1 MRIIATAG
9 HVDHG
14 KSSLVQALTGT
25 DPDRWEEE
33 KRRGLTIDLGFAFT
47 QIAEQ
52 QIGFIDV
59 PGHVRFLRNM
69 LAGIGGIDACM
80 FVVAANEG
88 WKPQTE
94 EHLRILDAL
103 GITRGVVVLTKIDLV
118 DADAL
123 AQTLDSVRHHV
134 RSTFLESAPIA
145 QVSVHNSAT
154 LDTLRST
161 LGDLIASL
169 PPVVNTH
176 RPRIWVDRSF
186 AAKGSGTVITG
197 TLTGSSLSVGDELMQ
212 QPSNSAV
219 KVRGIQS
226 NGISLDKLEAGNR
239 CALNITGVD
248 HQSINR
254 GDVLVVDGQWLGTNK
269 FDASLKVLES
279 IEHAVSKRGSYMMY
293 VGSREIKVVLHTIGS
308 TSIQSG
314 ETGFIRVAL
323 GDMIPLAPGDRFILR
338 ESGRDETIGGGEVLD
353 IQPILRSSKAKP
365 NKEILRLVAER
376 GWVQLQQLHLLAGR
390 NVDISE
396 VEQALNGWVT
406 TTTNLTEVSNEVM
419 ALITAAKDLGVDV
432 ATLKT
437 RQRLVLPTLTNV
449 TVRDGRARS
458 ADANDVASHPMV
470 KQFADAGCMPPDV
483 ASLDKSIVRQL
494 VQRGVLVH
502 CDELY
507 FHSSALEKAIASV
520 RELLITNP
528 QGFTVAQFREHL
540 GVSRKYALPLI
551 NHLDT
556 TGFTRRRD
564 DVRIAGAK
572 L

>member
-103 GITRGVVVLTKIDLV
+103 GITRGVIVLTKTDLV
-118 DADAL
+118 DAGAL
-123 AQTLDSVRHHV
+123 ALTLDSVHHHV
-134 RSTFLESAPIA
+134 RSTFLETAPVV
-145 QVSVHNSAT
+145 QVSVHDSAT

-176 RPRIWVDRSF
+176 RPRIWVDRAF

-197 TLTGSSLSVGDELMQ
+197 TLLGSSLSVGDELML
-212 QPSNSAV
+212 QPTNIVV

-226 NGISLDKLEAGNR
+226 NGISLDRLEAGNR

-248 HQSINR
+248 HSAVSR

-269 FDASLKVLES
+269 FDASLKVLDS
-279 IEHAVSKRGSYMMY
+279 IEHAVSKRGSYMLY
-293 VGSREIKVVLHTIGS
+293 VGSREIKVVLHTLGS

-314 ETGFIRVAL
+314 EPGFIRVSL
-323 GDMIPLAPGDRFILR
+323 PDMLPLAPGDRFILR

-365 NKEILRLVAER
+365 DKEILRLIAER
-376 GWVQLQQLHLLAGR
+376 GWVQMEQLYLLAGR

-396 VEQALNGWVT
+396 VEQAIDGWVT
-406 TTTNLTEVSNEVM
+406 TTKNLAEVRKEVV
-419 ALITAAKDLGVDV
+419 ALITASKDLGVDV
-432 ATLKT
+432 ATLSAQ
-437 RQRLVLPTLTNV
+437 QRLVLPTLTNV
-449 TVRDGRARS
+449 TVREGRARS

-470 KQFADAGCMPPDV
+470 KQFADAGCMPPDS
-483 ASLDKSIVRQL
+483 ASVDKAIVRQL

-507 FHSSALEKAIASV
+507 FHSSAIEKAIASV
-520 RELLITNP
+520 RDLLITNP
-528 QGFTVAQFREHL
+528 QGFTIAQFREHL

>member
-47 QIAEQ
+47 QIAVQ

-103 GITRGVVVLTKIDLV
+103 GITRGVIVLTKTDLV

-123 AQTLDSVRHHV
+123 ALTLDSVGHHV
-134 RSTFLESAPIA
+134 RSTFLEAAPVV
-145 QVSVHNSAT
+145 QVSIHDSAT
-154 LDTLRST
+154 LDTLRNTIS
-161 LGDLIASL
+161 DLIASL
-169 PPVVNTH
+169 PPVINTH

-197 TLTGSSLSVGDELMQ
+197 TLTGSSLSVGDELLV
-212 QPSNSAV
+212 QPTNIVV

-226 NGISLDKLEAGNR
+226 NGVSLDKLEAGNR
-239 CALNITGVD
+239 CALNLTGID
-248 HQSINR
+248 HLDINR
-254 GDVLVVDGQWLGTNK
+254 GDVLVVAGQWLGTNK

-308 TSIQSG
+308 TSIQNG
-314 ETGFIRVAL
+314 ETGFIRVVL
-323 GDMIPLAPGDRFILR
+323 PDMIPLVPGDRFILR
-338 ESGRDETIGGGEVLD
+338 ESGRDETIGGGELLD
-353 IQPILRSSKAKP
+353 IQPILRSSKARP
-365 NKEILRLVAER
+365 NKEILRLIAER
-376 GWVQLQQLHLLAGR
+376 GWVQLQQLHLLTGR

-396 VEQALNGWVT
+396 VEQALDGWVT
-406 TTTNLTEVSNEVM
+406 TNNNLAEVSKEVM
-419 ALITAAKDLGVDV
+419 ALIDTSKDLGVDV
-432 ATLKT
+432 ASLSVY
-437 RQRLVLPTLTNV
+437 QRLVLPTLTNV
-449 TVRDGRARS
+449 TVREGRARG

-470 KQFADAGCMPPDV
+470 KQFADAGCTPPDS
-483 ASLDKSIVRQL
+483 ASTDKAIVRQL
-494 VQRGVLVH
+494 VQRGLLVH

-507 FHSSALEKAIASV
+507 FHSSAIDTAITAA
-520 RELLITNP
+520 RQLLVANP

>member
-25 DPDRWEEE
+25 DPDRWAEE

-47 QIAEQ
+47 QIGEQ

-103 GITRGVVVLTKIDLV
+103 GITHGIIALTKTDLV
-118 DADAL
+118 DD
-123 AQTLDSVRHHV
+123 DSQAIASVKQHV
-134 RSTFLESAPIA
+134 RSTFLEHAPIIS
-145 QVSVHNSAT
+145 VSELDANT
-154 LDTLRST
+154 LDVLRSALT
-161 LGDLIASL
+161 SLVASL
-169 PPVVNTH
+169 PPVVNTN

-197 TLTGSSLSVGDELMQ
+197 TLTGSSLSIGDELVV
-212 QPSNSAV
+212 QPSNSPV
-219 KVRGIQS
+219 KIRGIQS
-226 NGISLDKLEAGNR
+226 NGTSVDTLQAGNR
-239 CALNITGVD
+239 CALNISGIDHVD
-248 HQSINR
+248 INR
-254 GDVLVVDGQWLGTNK
+254 GDVLVRDTQWLGTTK
-269 FDASLKVLES
+269 FDAALNVLAS
-279 IEHAVSKRGSYMMY
+279 IEHSVSRRGSYMMY
-293 VGSREIKVVLHTIGS
+293 IGSREVPVVLHTIGQS
-308 TSIQSG
+308 NLGSG
-314 ETGFIRVAL
+314 ETGFIRVTL
-323 GDMIPLAPGDRFILR
+323 PNTLPLAPGDRFILR

-353 IQPILRSSKAKP
+353 IMPILRTSKATP
-365 NKEILRLVAER
+365 NKNIQRVVSER

-396 VEQALNGWVT
+396 VEQVLDGWVT
-406 TTTNLTEVSNEVM
+406 TTDNLGSMQQEVS
-419 ALITAAKDLGVDV
+419 ALVSAANDIGVDV
-432 ATLKT
+432 ATLT
-437 RQRLVLPTLTNV
+437 THQRLVLPTLTDV
-449 TVRDGRARS
+449 TVREGRARS
-458 ADANDVASHPMV
+458 ADANDVASHPLV
-470 KQFADAGCMPPDV
+470 KQFADAGCMPPDSV
-483 ASLDKSIVRQL
+483 SFDKAIIRQL
-494 VQRGVLVH
+494 VQRGVLIH
-502 CDELY
+502 CDDLY
-507 FHSSALEKAIASV
+507 FHSSAINTAVAAA
-520 RELLITNP
+520 RQLLAAHP

-540 GVSRKYALPLI
+540 GVSRKYAIPII
-551 NHLDT
+551 NQLDA
-556 TGFTRRRD
+556 TGFTRRRE

>member
-103 GITRGVVVLTKIDLV
+103 GITRGVIVLTKTDLV
-118 DADAL
+118 DAEAL
-123 AQTLDSVRHHV
+123 ALTLDSVHRHV
-134 RSTFLESAPIA
+134 RSTFLEDAPVV

-154 LDTLRST
+154 LDTLRNT
-161 LGDLIASL
+161 LSDFIASL
-169 PPVVNTH
+169 PPVLNTH

-197 TLTGSSLSVGDELMQ
+197 TLLGSSLSVGDELML
-212 QPSNSAV
+212 QPTNIVV

-248 HQSINR
+248 HSAVSR

-269 FDASLKVLES
+269 FDASLKVLDS
-279 IEHAVSKRGSYMMY
+279 IEHAVSKRGSYMLY
-293 VGSREIKVVLHTIGS
+293 IGSREIKVVLHTLGS

-314 ETGFIRVAL
+314 ETGFIRVSL
-323 GDMIPLAPGDRFILR
+323 PDMLPLAPGDRFILR

-376 GWVQLQQLHLLAGR
+376 GWVQMEQLRLLAGR

-396 VEQALNGWVT
+396 VEQALDGWVT
-406 TTTNLTEVSNEVM
+406 TTSNQTKVSKEVV
-419 ALITAAKDLGVDV
+419 ALITTSKDLGVDV
-432 ATLKT
+432 ATLSAQ
-437 RQRLVLPTLTNV
+437 QRLVLPTLTNI
-449 TVRDGRARS
+449 TVREGRARS
-458 ADANDVASHPMV
+458 ADANDVALHPMV
-470 KQFADAGCMPPDV
+470 QQFADAGCMPSDPEQFEK
-483 ASLDKSIVRQL
+483 AIIRQL
-494 VQRGVLVH
+494 VQRGILVH
-502 CDELY
+502 CEELY
-507 FHSSALEKAIASV
+507 FHSSAIDTAVSAA
-520 RELLITNP
+520 RQLLAANP

-551 NHLDT
+551 NHLDA
-556 TGFTRRRD
+556 TGVTRRRD
-564 DVRIAGAK
+564 DVRIAGVK

>member
-103 GITRGVVVLTKIDLV
+103 GITRGVVVLTKTDLV

-323 GDMIPLAPGDRFILR
+323 PDMIPLAPGDRFILR

-376 GWVQLQQLHLLAGR
+376 GWVHLQQLHLLAGR

-396 VEQALNGWVT
+396 VEQALDGWVT

-437 RQRLVLPTLTNV
+437 HQRLVLPTLPNV
-449 TVRDGRARS
+449 TVRDGRAQS

-507 FHSSALEKAIASV
+507 FHSSALDKAIASV
-520 RELLITNP
+520 RDLLVTNP

-564 DVRIAGAK
+564 DLRIGGAK

>member
-103 GITRGVVVLTKIDLV
+103 GITRGVVVLTKTDLV

-134 RSTFLESAPIA
+134 RSTFLASAPIA

-323 GDMIPLAPGDRFILR
+323 PDMIPLAPGDRFILR

-396 VEQALNGWVT
+396 VEQALDGWVT

-437 RQRLVLPTLTNV
+437 HQRLVLPTLPNV
-449 TVRDGRARS
+449 TVRDGRARG

-507 FHSSALEKAIASV
+507 FHSSALDKAIASV
-520 RELLITNP
+520 RDLLVTNP

-564 DVRIAGAK
+564 DLRIGGAK

>member
-47 QIAEQ
+47 QIVEQ

-59 PGHVRFLRNM
+59 PGHIRFLRNM

-103 GITRGVVVLTKIDLV
+103 GITRGVIVLTKTDLV
-118 DADAL
+118 DQEAL
-123 AQTLDSVRHHV
+123 ALTLESVHHHV
-134 RSTFLESAPIA
+134 RSTFLETAPVV

-154 LDTLRST
+154 LDTLRNT

-169 PPVVNTH
+169 PPVINTL

-197 TLTGSSLSVGDELMQ
+197 TLTGSPLSIGDELMV
-212 QPSNSAV
+212 QPTNIVV

-248 HQSINR
+248 HSNINR

-293 VGSREIKVVLHTIGS
+293 VGSREIKVALHIIGS

-323 GDMIPLAPGDRFILR
+323 PVTLPLVPGDRFILR

-353 IQPILRSSKAKP
+353 IEPIIRSSKAKP
-365 NKEILRLVAER
+365 NTEILRLVAER
-376 GWVQLQQLHLLAGR
+376 GWVQMGQLHLLAGR

-396 VEQALNGWVT
+396 VEQALDGWVT
-406 TTTNLTEVSNEVM
+406 TTNNLAEVSKEVV
-419 ALITAAKDLGVDV
+419 ALIAASKDLGVDV
-432 ATLKT
+432 ATLST
-437 RQRLVLPTLTNV
+437 HQRLVLPTVPNII
-449 TVRDGRARS
+449 VRDGRVRS
-458 ADANDVASHPMV
+458 ADAHDIASHPMV
-470 KQFADAGCMPPDV
+470 KQFVDAGCMPPDA
-483 ASLDKSIVRQL
+483 ASLDKSIIRQL

-502 CDELY
+502 CEELY
-507 FHSSALEKAIASV
+507 FHSSAIDIAVASV
-520 RELLITNP
+520 RVLLITNP

-551 NHLDT
+551 NHLDA

-564 DVRIAGAK
+564 DLRIAGAK

>member
-47 QIAEQ
+47 QIGDQ

-69 LAGIGGIDACM
+69 LAGIGGIEACM
-80 FVVAANEG
+80 FVIAANEG

-94 EHLRILDAL
+94 EHLRILDAI
-103 GITRGVVVLTKIDLV
+103 GITTGLIVLTKTDLV
-118 DADAL
+118 DAEAL
-123 AQTLDSVRHHV
+123 ALTIDSVQRHV
-134 RSTFLESAPIA
+134 RSTFLEDAPVV
-145 QVSVHNSAT
+145 QVSIHDS
-154 LDTLRST
+154 ST
-161 LGDLIASL
+161 LEVLRNTINGVITSL

-176 RPRIWVDRSF
+176 RPRIWVDRAF

-197 TLTGSSLSVGDELMQ
+197 TLTGSPLSLGDELVL
-212 QPSNSAV
+212 QPSNTAV

-226 NGISLDKLEAGNR
+226 NGVSLNTLEAGNR
-239 CALNITGVD
+239 CALNLTGID
-248 HQSINR
+248 HADVTR
-254 GDVLVVDGQWLGTNK
+254 GDVAVVDGQWLGTNK
-269 FDASLKVLES
+269 FDASLQVLAS

-293 VGSREIKVVLHTIGS
+293 VGSREIKVVLHPIGS
-308 TSIQSG
+308 TNIQSG
-314 ETGFIRVAL
+314 EKGFIRVAL
-323 GDMIPLAPGDRFILR
+323 PDTLPLVPGDRFILR

-353 IQPILRSSKAKP
+353 IQPVLRSSKAKP
-365 NKEILRLVAER
+365 NKEISRVVAER
-376 GWVQLQQLHLLAGR
+376 GWVQLPQLQLLAGR

-396 VEQALNGWVT
+396 VEQALDGWVT
-406 TTTNLTEVSNEVM
+406 TNDNLAEVSSEVV
-419 ALITAAKDLGVDV
+419 ALIVASKDLGVDV

-437 RQRLVLPTLTNV
+437 HQRLVLPTLTNV

-458 ADANDVASHPMV
+458 ADANDVASHPLV
-470 KQFADAGCMPPDV
+470 KQFADAGCTPPDS
-483 ASLDKSIVRQL
+483 ASIDKAIVRQL
-494 VQRGVLVH
+494 VQRGIFVH

-507 FHSSALEKAIASV
+507 FHSSAIDYAVAAA
-520 RELLITNP
+520 RQLLVVNP
-528 QGFTVAQFREHL
+528 HGFTVAQFREHL

-551 NHLDT
+551 NHLDI

>member
-94 EHLRILDAL
+94 EHLRILDSL
-103 GITRGVVVLTKIDLV
+103 GITRGVIVLTKTDLV
-118 DADAL
+118 DAEAL
-123 AQTLDSVRHHV
+123 ALTPDIVHRHV
-134 RSTFLESAPIA
+134 RSTFLEAAPVV
-145 QVSVHNSAT
+145 QVSVHNPAT

-197 TLTGSSLSVGDELMQ
+197 TLLGSSLSVGDELVL
-212 QPSNSAV
+212 QPTNIVV

-226 NGISLDKLEAGNR
+226 NGISLDRLEAGNR

-248 HQSINR
+248 HSAVSR

-269 FDASLKVLES
+269 FDASLKVLDS
-279 IEHAVSKRGSYMMY
+279 IEHAVSKRGSYMLY
-293 VGSREIKVVLHTIGS
+293 IGSREIKVVLHTIGS
-308 TSIQSG
+308 TGIQSG
-314 ETGFIRVAL
+314 ETGFIRVSL
-323 GDMIPLAPGDRFILR
+323 PDMLPLTPGDRFILR

-365 NKEILRLVAER
+365 NKEILRLVVER
-376 GWVQLQQLHLLAGR
+376 GWVQMERLRLLAGR

-396 VEQALNGWVT
+396 VEQAIDGWVT
-406 TTTNLTEVSNEVM
+406 TTNNLAEVRKEVV
-419 ALITAAKDLGVDV
+419 ALITASKDLGVDV
-432 ATLKT
+432 ATLSAQ
-437 RQRLVLPTLTNV
+437 QRLVLPTLTNV
-449 TVRDGRARS
+449 TVREGRARS
-458 ADANDVASHPMV
+458 ADANDVALHPMV
-470 KQFADAGCMPPDV
+470 KQFADAGCMPSDPEQF
-483 ASLDKSIVRQL
+483 DKAIIRQL
-494 VQRGVLVH
+494 VQRGILVH
-502 CDELY
+502 CQELY
-507 FHSSALEKAIASV
+507 FHSSAIDTAVSAA
-520 RELLITNP
+520 RQLLAANP

>member
-47 QIAEQ
+47 QLSDNE
-52 QIGFIDV
+52 IGFIDV

-69 LAGIGGIDACM
+69 LAGVGGIDACM
-80 FVVAANEG
+80 FVVSANEG

-103 GITRGVVVLTKIDLV
+103 GITRGIIVLTKTDLV

-123 AQTLDSVRHHV
+123 ALTLDSVHQRV
-134 RSTFLESAPIA
+134 RSTFLEHAPVVG
-145 QVSVHNSAT
+145 VSIHDPST
-154 LDTLRST
+154 LDVLRGAIT
-161 LGDLIASL
+161 DLVVSI
-169 PPVVNTH
+169 PPLADTH
-176 RPRIWVDRSF
+176 RPRIWVDRAF

-197 TLTGSSLSVGDELMQ
+197 TLTGSSLRVGNELVSW
-212 QPSNSAV
+212 PNGRAV
-219 KVRGIQS
+219 KIRGIQS
-226 NGISLDKLEAGNR
+226 NGISLDKLDAGNR
-239 CALNITGVD
+239 CALNLTGID
-248 HQSINR
+248 HLDINR
-254 GDVLVVDGQWLGTNK
+254 GDVLVVEGQWLGTNK
-269 FDASLKVLES
+269 FDASLNVLAA
-279 IEHAVSKRGSYMMY
+279 IDHTVSKRGSYMMY
-293 VGSREIKVVLHTIGS
+293 IGSREIPVALHTIGS
-308 TSIQSG
+308 TSIHSG
-314 ETGFIRVAL
+314 ESGCIRVT
-323 GDMIPLAPGDRFILR
+323 IPVSLPIAPGDRYILR

-353 IQPILRSSKAKP
+353 IEPIVRSSKAKP
-365 NKEILRLVAER
+365 NRKILRLVAER
-376 GWVQLQQLHLLAGR
+376 GWVQLHQLHLLAGR

-396 VEQALNGWVT
+396 VEQVLDGWVT
-406 TTTNLTEVSNEVM
+406 TNENLNTTREEVL
-419 ALITAAKDLGVDV
+419 AHITASKDLGVDV

-437 RQRLVLPTLTNV
+437 HQRLVLPTLTNV
-449 TVRDGRARS
+449 IVRVGRARS
-458 ADANDVASHPMV
+458 VDANDIASHPMV
-470 KQFADAGCMPPDV
+470 QQFVDAGCMPPD
-483 ASLDKSIVRQL
+483 AALLDKSIVRQL

-520 RELLITNP
+520 RDLLITNP

-551 NHLDT
+551 NQLDT
-556 TGFTRRRD
+556 TGFTRRRED
-564 DVRIAGAK
+564 LRIAGPK

>member
-47 QIAEQ
+47 QIGDQ

-69 LAGIGGIDACM
+69 LAGIGGIEACM
-80 FVVAANEG
+80 FVIAANEG

-94 EHLRILDAL
+94 EHLRILDAI
-103 GITRGVVVLTKIDLV
+103 GITTGLIVLTKTDLV
-118 DADAL
+118 DAEAL
-123 AQTLDSVRHHV
+123 ALTIDSVQRHV
-134 RSTFLESAPIA
+134 RSTFLEDAPVV
-145 QVSVHNSAT
+145 QVSIHDS
-154 LDTLRST
+154 ST
-161 LGDLIASL
+161 LEVLRNTINGVITSL

-176 RPRIWVDRSF
+176 RPRIWVDRAF

-197 TLTGSSLSVGDELMQ
+197 TLTGSPLSLGDELVL
-212 QPSNSAV
+212 QPSNTAV

-226 NGISLDKLEAGNR
+226 NGVSLNTLEAGNR
-239 CALNITGVD
+239 CALNLTGID
-248 HQSINR
+248 HADVTR
-254 GDVLVVDGQWLGTNK
+254 GDVAVVDGQWLGTNK
-269 FDASLKVLES
+269 FDASLQVLAS

-293 VGSREIKVVLHTIGS
+293 VGSREIKVVLHPIGS
-308 TSIQSG
+308 TNIQSG
-314 ETGFIRVAL
+314 EKGFIRVAL
-323 GDMIPLAPGDRFILR
+323 PDTLPLVPGDRFILR

-353 IQPILRSSKAKP
+353 IQPVLRSSKAKP
-365 NKEILRLVAER
+365 NKEISRVVAER
-376 GWVQLQQLHLLAGR
+376 GWVQLPQLQLLAGR

-396 VEQALNGWVT
+396 VEQALDGWVT
-406 TTTNLTEVSNEVM
+406 TNDNLAEVSSEVV
-419 ALITAAKDLGVDV
+419 ALIVASNDLGVDV

-437 RQRLVLPTLTNV
+437 HQRLVLPTLTNV

-458 ADANDVASHPMV
+458 ADANDVASHPLV
-470 KQFADAGCMPPDV
+470 KQFADAGCTPPDS
-483 ASLDKSIVRQL
+483 ASIDKAIVRQL
-494 VQRGVLVH
+494 VQRGIFVH

-507 FHSSALEKAIASV
+507 FHSSAIDYAVAAA
-520 RELLITNP
+520 RQLLVVNP
-528 QGFTVAQFREHL
+528 HGFTVAQFREHL

-551 NHLDT
+551 NHLDI

>member
-103 GITRGVVVLTKIDLV
+103 GITRGVIVLTKTDLV
-118 DADAL
+118 DAEAL
-123 AQTLDSVRHHV
+123 ALTLDSVHRHV
-134 RSTFLESAPIA
+134 RSTFLEDAPVV

-154 LDTLRST
+154 LDTLRNT
-161 LGDLIASL
+161 LSDLIASL
-169 PPVVNTH
+169 PPVINTH
-176 RPRIWVDRSF
+176 RPRIWIDRSF

-197 TLTGSSLSVGDELMQ
+197 TLTGSSLSIGDELLL
-212 QPSNSAV
+212 QPANIVV

-248 HQSINR
+248 HSDINR

-308 TSIQSG
+308 TSVQSG
-314 ETGFIRVAL
+314 ETGFIRVL
-323 GDMIPLAPGDRFILR
+323 LPDILPLAPGDRFILR

-365 NKEILRLVAER
+365 NREIQRLVAER

-390 NVDISE
+390 HVDISE
-396 VEQALNGWVT
+396 VEQALDGWA
-406 TTTNLTEVSNEVM
+406 TTNDNLAEVCKEVV
-419 ALITAAKDLGVDV
+419 ALITASKDLGVDV
-432 ATLKT
+432 ATLSAQ
-437 RQRLVLPTLTNV
+437 QRLVLPTLTNI
-449 TVRDGRARS
+449 TVREGRARS
-458 ADANDVASHPMV
+458 ADANDVALHPMV
-470 KQFADAGCMPPDV
+470 QQFADAGCMPSDPEQFEK
-483 ASLDKSIVRQL
+483 AIIRQL
-494 VQRGVLVH
+494 VQRGILVH
-502 CDELY
+502 CEELY
-507 FHSSALEKAIASV
+507 FHSSAIDTAVSAA
-520 RELLITNP
+520 RQLLAANP

-551 NHLDT
+551 NHLDA
-556 TGFTRRRD
+556 TGVTRRRD

>member
-59 PGHVRFLRNM
+59 PGHIRFLRNM

-103 GITRGVVVLTKIDLV
+103 GITRGVIVLTKTDLV

-123 AQTLDSVRHHV
+123 TLTLDSVQQQV
-134 RSTFLESAPIA
+134 RSTFLERAPVA
-145 QVSVHNSAT
+145 QVSIHDSMT
-154 LDTLRST
+154 LDVLRNT
-161 LGDLIASL
+161 LGNLIASL
-169 PPVVNTH
+169 PSVVNTH
-176 RPRIWVDRSF
+176 RPRIWVDRAF
-186 AAKGSGTVITG
+186 AAKGSGTIITG
-197 TLTGSSLSVGDELMQ
+197 TLTGSSLSVGDELVV
-212 QPSNSAV
+212 QPTNIVV

-248 HQSINR
+248 HSDINR

-269 FDASLKVLES
+269 FDASLKVLGS
-279 IEHAVSKRGSYMMY
+279 IEHAVSKRGSYMLY

-323 GDMIPLAPGDRFILR
+323 PNMIPLVPGDRFILR

-365 NKEILRLVAER
+365 NTEILRLVAER
-376 GWVQLQQLHLLAGR
+376 SWVQLQQLHLLAGR

-396 VEQALNGWVT
+396 VEQALDGWA
-406 TTTNLTEVSNEVM
+406 TTNDNLNEVSREVVS
-419 ALITAAKDLGVDV
+419 LIAASKDLGVDV
-432 ATLKT
+432 ATLSPH
-437 RQRLVLPTLTNV
+437 QRLVLPTLPNII
-449 TVRDGRARS
+449 VRDGRAQS
-458 ADANDVASHPMV
+458 ADANDIALHPMV
-470 KQFADAGCMPPDV
+470 QQFVDAGCMPPDV
-483 ASLDKSIVRQL
+483 ALLDKSIVRQL

-507 FHSSALEKAIASV
+507 FHCSALEKAIASV
-520 RELLITNP
+520 RDLLTTNP
-528 QGFTVAQFREHL
+528 QGFTVAQFRENL

-564 DVRIAGAK
+564 DLRIAGAK

>member
-33 KRRGLTIDLGFAFT
+33 KRRGLTIDLGFAFK
-47 QIAEQ
+47 QIGEQ

-103 GITRGVVVLTKIDLV
+103 GITKGLIVLTKTDLV
-118 DADAL
+118 DADAMS
-123 AQTLDSVRHHV
+123 QTLESVRQHV
-134 RSTFLESAPIA
+134 RSTFLETAPVV
-145 QVSVHNSAT
+145 QVSIHDSPT
-154 LDTLRST
+154 LDVLRST
-161 LGDLIASL
+161 INNIIGSL
-169 PPVVNTH
+169 PPVTNTE

-197 TLTGSSLSVGDELMQ
+197 TLTGSSLSIGDELVL
-212 QPSNSAV
+212 QPSNNAV

-226 NGISLDKLEAGNR
+226 NGTSVDTLEAGNR
-239 CALNITGVD
+239 CALNLTGIEHSNV
-248 HQSINR
+248 NR

-269 FDASLKVLES
+269 FDASLQVLDS
-279 IEHAVSKRGSYMMY
+279 IKHAVSKRGSYMMY
-293 VGSREIKVVLHTIGS
+293 IGSREIKVVLHTIGA
-308 TSIQSG
+308 TSIQNGTS
-314 ETGFIRVAL
+314 GFIRVSL
-323 GDMIPLAPGDRFILR
+323 PDILPLVPGDRFILR

-365 NKEILRLVAER
+365 NKDISRLVTER

-390 NVDISE
+390 NVDITE
-396 VEQALNGWVT
+396 VEQALDGWVT
-406 TTTNLTEVSNEVM
+406 TTDNLAAVSKEVL
-419 ALITAAKDLGVDV
+419 ALITASKDLGVDV
-432 ATLKT
+432 ATLNT
-437 RQRLVLPTLTNV
+437 HQRLILSTLAIV
-449 TVRDGRARS
+449 TVREGRARS
-458 ADANDVASHPMV
+458 ADANDVSSHPLV
-470 KQFADAGCMPPDV
+470 KLFTDAGCTPPDS
-483 ASLDKSIVRQL
+483 ASVDKAVVRQL
-494 VQRGVLVH
+494 VQRGILVH
-502 CDELY
+502 CEELY
-507 FHSSALEKAIASV
+507 FHSSAIDTAVAAA
-520 RELLITNP
+520 RQLLTAHP

-556 TGFTRRRD
+556 SGFTRRRE

>member
-94 EHLRILDAL
+94 EHLRILDSL
-103 GITRGVVVLTKIDLV
+103 GITRGVIVLTKTDLV
-118 DADAL
+118 DAEAL
-123 AQTLDSVRHHV
+123 ALTLDSVHRHV
-134 RSTFLESAPIA
+134 RSTFLEAAPVV

-176 RPRIWVDRSF
+176 RPRIWVDRAF

-197 TLTGSSLSVGDELMQ
+197 TLLGSSLSVGDELVL
-212 QPSNSAV
+212 QPTNIVV

-226 NGISLDKLEAGNR
+226 NGVSLDKLEAGNR

-248 HQSINR
+248 HSAVSR

-269 FDASLKVLES
+269 FDASLKVLEL
-279 IEHAVSKRGSYMMY
+279 IEHAVSKRGSYMLY
-293 VGSREIKVVLHTIGS
+293 IGSREIKVVLHTLGS

-314 ETGFIRVAL
+314 ETGFIRVSL
-323 GDMIPLAPGDRFILR
+323 PDMLPLAPGDRFILR

-365 NKEILRLVAER
+365 DKEILRLIAER
-376 GWVQLQQLHLLAGR
+376 GWVQMEQLRLLAGR

-396 VEQALNGWVT
+396 VEQAIDGWVT
-406 TTTNLTEVSNEVM
+406 TTNNLAEVSNEVV
-419 ALITAAKDLGVDV
+419 ALITASKDLGVDV
-432 ATLKT
+432 ATLSAQ
-437 RQRLVLPTLTNV
+437 QRLVLPTLTNV
-449 TVRDGRARS
+449 TVREGRARS
-458 ADANDVASHPMV
+458 TDANDVALHPMV
-470 KQFADAGCMPPDV
+470 NQFADTGCMPSDPEQF
-483 ASLDKSIVRQL
+483 DKAIIRQL
-494 VQRGVLVH
+494 VQRGILVH
-502 CDELY
+502 CEELY
-507 FHSSALEKAIASV
+507 FHSSAIDTAVSAA
-520 RELLITNP
+520 RQLLAVNP

>member
-1 MRIIATAG
+1 
-9 HVDHG
+9 
-14 KSSLVQALTGT
+14 
-25 DPDRWEEE
+25 
-33 KRRGLTIDLGFAFT
+33 
-47 QIAEQ
+47 
-52 QIGFIDV
+52 
-59 PGHVRFLRNM
+59 M

-103 GITRGVVVLTKIDLV
+103 GITRGVIVLTKTDLV
-118 DADAL
+118 DQEAL
-123 AQTLDSVRHHV
+123 ALTLESVHHHV
-134 RSTFLESAPIA
+134 RSTFLETAPVV

-154 LDTLRST
+154 LDTLRNT

-169 PPVVNTH
+169 PPVINTL

-197 TLTGSSLSVGDELMQ
+197 TLTGSPLSIGDELMV
-212 QPSNSAV
+212 QPTNIVV

-226 NGISLDKLEAGNR
+226 NGISLDKLDAGNR
-239 CALNITGVD
+239 CALNISGVD
-248 HQSINR
+248 HPNINR
-254 GDVLVVDGQWLGTNK
+254 GDVLVVDGHWLGTNK

-279 IEHAVSKRGSYMMY
+279 IEHAVSKRGSYMLY
-293 VGSREIKVVLHTIGS
+293 IGSREIKVVLHTLGS

-314 ETGFIRVAL
+314 ETGFIRVSL
-323 GDMIPLAPGDRFILR
+323 PDMLPLAPGDRFILR

-353 IQPILRSSKAKP
+353 IQPILRSSKARP
-365 NKEILRLVAER
+365 NKEILRLIAER
-376 GWVQLQQLHLLAGR
+376 GWVQMEQLHLLAGR

-396 VEQALNGWVT
+396 VEQTLDGWVT
-406 TTTNLTEVSNEVM
+406 TTSNLAEVSKEVV
-419 ALITAAKDLGVDV
+419 ALITTSKDLGVDV
-432 ATLKT
+432 ATLT
-437 RQRLVLPTLTNV
+437 THQRLVLPTLPNV

-458 ADANDVASHPMV
+458 ADANDVALHPMV
-470 KQFADAGCMPPDV
+470 KQFADAGCTPPDS
-483 ASLDKSIVRQL
+483 ASVDKAISRQL
-494 VQRGVLVH
+494 VQRGILVH

-507 FHSSALEKAIASV
+507 FHSSAIDTAVSAA
-520 RELLITNP
+520 RQLLAANP

>member
-103 GITRGVVVLTKIDLV
+103 GITRGVIVLTKTDLV
-118 DADAL
+118 DAGAL
-123 AQTLDSVRHHV
+123 ALTLDSVHHHV
-134 RSTFLESAPIA
+134 RSTFLETAPVV
-145 QVSVHNSAT
+145 QVSVHDSAT

-176 RPRIWVDRSF
+176 RPRIWVDRAF

-197 TLTGSSLSVGDELMQ
+197 TLLGSSLSVGDELVL
-212 QPSNSAV
+212 QPTNIEV

-248 HQSINR
+248 HSAVSR

-269 FDASLKVLES
+269 FDASLKVLDS
-279 IEHAVSKRGSYMMY
+279 IEHAVSKRGSYMLY
-293 VGSREIKVVLHTIGS
+293 VGSREIKVVLHTLGS

-314 ETGFIRVAL
+314 EPGFIRVSL
-323 GDMIPLAPGDRFILR
+323 PDMLPLAPGDRFILR

-365 NKEILRLVAER
+365 DKEILRLIAER
-376 GWVQLQQLHLLAGR
+376 GWVQMEQLYLLAGR

-396 VEQALNGWVT
+396 VEQAIDGWVT
-406 TTTNLTEVSNEVM
+406 TTKNLAEVRKEVV
-419 ALITAAKDLGVDV
+419 ALITASKDLGVDV
-432 ATLKT
+432 ATLSAQ
-437 RQRLVLPTLTNV
+437 QRLVLSTLTNI
-449 TVRDGRARS
+449 TVSEGRARS
-458 ADANDVASHPMV
+458 TDANDVALHPMV
-470 KQFADAGCMPPDV
+470 KQFADAGCMPSDPEQF
-483 ASLDKSIVRQL
+483 DKAIIRQL
-494 VQRGVLVH
+494 VQRGILVH
-502 CDELY
+502 CEELY
-507 FHSSALEKAIASV
+507 FHSSAIDTAVTAARQLLAS
-520 RELLITNP
+520 NP

>member
-197 TLTGSSLSVGDELMQ
+197 TLTGSPLSVGDELMQ
-212 QPSNSAV
+212 HPSNNAV

-323 GDMIPLAPGDRFILR
+323 PDMIPLAPSDRFILR

-353 IQPILRSSKAKP
+353 IQPILRSSKAMP

-396 VEQALNGWVT
+396 VEQALDEWVT
-406 TTTNLTEVSNEVM
+406 TTTNLTKVSNEVM

-432 ATLKT
+432 ATLT
-437 RQRLVLPTLTNV
+437 THQRLVLPTLTNV

-520 RELLITNP
+520 RDLLVTNP

-564 DVRIAGAK
+564 DLRIGGAK

>member
-134 RSTFLESAPIA
+134 RSTFLASAPIA

-323 GDMIPLAPGDRFILR
+323 PDMIPLAPGDRFILR

-396 VEQALNGWVT
+396 VEQALDGWVT
-406 TTTNLTEVSNEVM
+406 TTTSLTEVSNEVM

-432 ATLKT
+432 ATLT
-437 RQRLVLPTLTNV
+437 THQRLVLPTLTNV

-564 DVRIAGAK
+564 DLRIGGAK

>member
-14 KSSLVQALTGT
+14 KSSLVQTLTGT

-47 QIAEQ
+47 QVAEQ

-103 GITRGVVVLTKIDLV
+103 GITRGVIVLTKADLV

-123 AQTLDSVRHHV
+123 ALTLDSVRHHV
-134 RSTFLESAPIA
+134 RSTFLETAPVV
-145 QVSVHNSAT
+145 QVSIHNAAT
-154 LDTLRST
+154 LDTLRNI

-169 PPVVNTH
+169 PPVINTH

-197 TLTGSSLSVGDELMQ
+197 TLTGSPLSIGDELMV
-212 QPSNSAV
+212 QPTNVVV
-219 KVRGIQS
+219 KIRGIQS
-226 NGISLDKLEAGNR
+226 NGISHDRLEAGNR
-239 CALNITGVD
+239 CALNITGID
-248 HQSINR
+248 HLNINR
-254 GDVLVVDGQWLGTNK
+254 GDVLVVDSQWLGTNK

-308 TSIQSG
+308 ASIQNG

-323 GDMIPLAPGDRFILR
+323 PDLLPLVPGDRFILR
-338 ESGRDETIGGGEVLD
+338 ESGRDETIGGGEVFD
-353 IQPILRSSKAKP
+353 IQPTLRSSKAKP
-365 NKEILRLVAER
+365 NKDVLRLVAER
-376 GWVQLQQLHLLAGR
+376 GWVQLEQLRLLAGR

-396 VEQALNGWVT
+396 VEQAIDGWVT
-406 TTTNLTEVSNEVM
+406 TNNNLAEVSKEVV
-419 ALITAAKDLGVDV
+419 ALITASTDRGVDV

-437 RQRLVLPTLTNV
+437 HQRLVLPTLTNI
-449 TVRDGRARS
+449 TVREGRARS
-458 ADANDVASHPMV
+458 ADANDVALHPMV
-470 KQFADAGCMPPDV
+470 KQFADAGCMPSD
-483 ASLDKSIVRQL
+483 AEQFDRAIIRQL
-494 VQRGVLVH
+494 AQRGVLVH

-507 FHSSALEKAIASV
+507 FHSSAIDTAVTAA
-520 RELLITNP
+520 RQLLAANP

-551 NHLDT
+551 NHLDA
-556 TGFTRRRD
+556 TGFTRRRED
-564 DVRIAGAK
+564 LRIAGAK

>member
-103 GITRGVVVLTKIDLV
+103 GITRGVVVLTKTDLV

-134 RSTFLESAPIA
+134 RSTFLASAPIA

-323 GDMIPLAPGDRFILR
+323 PDMIPLAPGDRFILR

-396 VEQALNGWVT
+396 VEQALDGWVT
-406 TTTNLTEVSNEVM
+406 TTTSLTEVSNEVM

-432 ATLKT
+432 ATLT
-437 RQRLVLPTLTNV
+437 THQRLVLPTLTNV

-520 RELLITNP
+520 RDLLTTNP

-564 DVRIAGAK
+564 DLRIGGAK

>member
-323 GDMIPLAPGDRFILR
+323 PDMIPLAPGDRFILR

-396 VEQALNGWVT
+396 VEQALDGWVT

-437 RQRLVLPTLTNV
+437 RQQLVLPTLTNV

-564 DVRIAGAK
+564 DLRIGGAK

>member
-103 GITRGVVVLTKIDLV
+103 GITRGVVVLTKTDLV

-134 RSTFLESAPIA
+134 RSTFLASAPIA

-169 PPVVNTH
+169 PPVVDTH

-197 TLTGSSLSVGDELMQ
+197 TLTGSPLSIGDELMQ

-239 CALNITGVD
+239 CALNITGID

-323 GDMIPLAPGDRFILR
+323 PDMIPLAPGDRFILR

-376 GWVQLQQLHLLAGR
+376 GWLQLQQLHLLAGR

-396 VEQALNGWVT
+396 VEQALDGWVT

-437 RQRLVLPTLTNV
+437 HQRLVLPTLPNV
-449 TVRDGRARS
+449 TVRDGRARG

-507 FHSSALEKAIASV
+507 FHSSALDKAIASV
-520 RELLITNP
+520 RDLLVTNP

-564 DVRIAGAK
+564 DLRIGGAK

>member
-47 QIAEQ
+47 QIAVQ

-103 GITRGVVVLTKIDLV
+103 GITRGVIVLTKTDLV

-123 AQTLDSVRHHV
+123 ALTLDSVGHHV
-134 RSTFLESAPIA
+134 RSTFLEAAPVV
-145 QVSVHNSAT
+145 QVSIHDSAT
-154 LDTLRST
+154 LDTLRNTIS
-161 LGDLIASL
+161 DLIASL
-169 PPVVNTH
+169 PPVINTH

-197 TLTGSSLSVGDELMQ
+197 TLTGSSLSVGDELLV
-212 QPSNSAV
+212 QPTNIVV

-226 NGISLDKLEAGNR
+226 NGVSLDKLEAGNR
-239 CALNITGVD
+239 CALNLTGID
-248 HQSINR
+248 HLDINR
-254 GDVLVVDGQWLGTNK
+254 GDVLVVAGQWLGTNK

-308 TSIQSG
+308 TSIQNG
-314 ETGFIRVAL
+314 ETGFIRVVL
-323 GDMIPLAPGDRFILR
+323 PDMIPLVPGDRFILR
-338 ESGRDETIGGGEVLD
+338 ESGRDETIGGGELLD
-353 IQPILRSSKAKP
+353 IQPTLRSSKARP
-365 NKEILRLVAER
+365 NKEILRLIAER

-396 VEQALNGWVT
+396 VEQALDGWVT
-406 TTTNLTEVSNEVM
+406 TNNNLAEVSKEVM
-419 ALITAAKDLGVDV
+419 ALIDTSKDLGVDV
-432 ATLKT
+432 ASLSVY
-437 RQRLVLPTLTNV
+437 QRLVLPTLTNV
-449 TVRDGRARS
+449 TVREGRARG

-470 KQFADAGCMPPDV
+470 KQFADAGCTPPDS
-483 ASLDKSIVRQL
+483 ASTDKAIVRQL
-494 VQRGVLVH
+494 VQRGLLVH

-507 FHSSALEKAIASV
+507 FHSSAIDTAITAA
-520 RELLITNP
+520 RQLLVANP

>member
-169 PPVVNTH
+169 PPVVDTH

-323 GDMIPLAPGDRFILR
+323 PDMIPLAPGDRFILR

-396 VEQALNGWVT
+396 VEQALDGWVT

-564 DVRIAGAK
+564 DLRIGGAK

>member
-103 GITRGVVVLTKIDLV
+103 GITRGVVVLTKTDLV

-134 RSTFLESAPIA
+134 RSTFLASAPIA

-169 PPVVNTH
+169 PPVVDTH

-239 CALNITGVD
+239 CALNITGID

-323 GDMIPLAPGDRFILR
+323 PDMIPLAPGDRFILR

-396 VEQALNGWVT
+396 VEQALDGWVT

-437 RQRLVLPTLTNV
+437 HQRLVLPTLPNV
-449 TVRDGRARS
+449 TVRDGRARG

-520 RELLITNP
+520 RDLLVTNP

-564 DVRIAGAK
+564 DLRIGGAK

>member
-47 QIAEQ
+47 QIGDQ

-80 FVVAANEG
+80 FVIAANEG

-94 EHLRILDAL
+94 EHLRILDAI
-103 GITRGVVVLTKIDLV
+103 GITTGLIVLTKTDLV
-118 DADAL
+118 DAEAL
-123 AQTLDSVRHHV
+123 ALTIDSVQRHV
-134 RSTFLESAPIA
+134 RSTFLEDAPVV
-145 QVSVHNSAT
+145 QVSIHDS
-154 LDTLRST
+154 ST
-161 LGDLIASL
+161 LEVLRNTINGVITSL

-176 RPRIWVDRSF
+176 RPRIWVDRAF

-197 TLTGSSLSVGDELMQ
+197 TLTGSPLSLGDELVL
-212 QPSNSAV
+212 QPSNTAV

-226 NGISLDKLEAGNR
+226 NGVLLNTLEAGNR
-239 CALNITGVD
+239 CALNLTGID
-248 HQSINR
+248 HADVTR
-254 GDVLVVDGQWLGTNK
+254 GDVAVVDGQWLGTNK
-269 FDASLKVLES
+269 FDASLQVLAS

-293 VGSREIKVVLHTIGS
+293 VGSREIKVVLHPIGS
-308 TSIQSG
+308 TNIQSG
-314 ETGFIRVAL
+314 EKGFIRVAL
-323 GDMIPLAPGDRFILR
+323 PDTLPLVPGDRFILR

-353 IQPILRSSKAKP
+353 IQPVLRSSKAKP
-365 NKEILRLVAER
+365 NKEISRVVAER
-376 GWVQLQQLHLLAGR
+376 GWVQLPQLQLLAGR

-396 VEQALNGWVT
+396 VEQALDGWVT
-406 TTTNLTEVSNEVM
+406 TNDNLAEVSSEVV
-419 ALITAAKDLGVDV
+419 ALIVASKDLGVDV

-437 RQRLVLPTLTNV
+437 HQRLVLPTLTNV

-458 ADANDVASHPMV
+458 ADANDVASHPLV
-470 KQFADAGCMPPDV
+470 KQFADAGCTPPDS
-483 ASLDKSIVRQL
+483 ASIDKAIVRQL
-494 VQRGVLVH
+494 VQRGIFVH

-507 FHSSALEKAIASV
+507 FHSSAIDYAVAAA
-520 RELLITNP
+520 RQLLVVNP
-528 QGFTVAQFREHL
+528 HGFTVAQFREHL

-551 NHLDT
+551 NHLDI

>member
-103 GITRGVVVLTKIDLV
+103 GITRGVVVLTKTDLV

-134 RSTFLESAPIA
+134 RSTFLASAPIA

-169 PPVVNTH
+169 PPVVDTH

-314 ETGFIRVAL
+314 ETGFIRVVL
-323 GDMIPLAPGDRFILR
+323 PDMIPLAPGDRFILR

-396 VEQALNGWVT
+396 VEQALDGWVT

-419 ALITAAKDLGVDV
+419 ELITAAKDLGVDV

-437 RQRLVLPTLTNV
+437 HQRLVLSTLPNV
-449 TVRDGRARS
+449 TVRDGRARG

-507 FHSSALEKAIASV
+507 FHSSALDKAIASV
-520 RELLITNP
+520 RDLLVTNP

-564 DVRIAGAK
+564 DLRIGGAK

>member
-47 QIAEQ
+47 QIGDQ

-80 FVVAANEG
+80 FVIAANEG

-94 EHLRILDAL
+94 EHLRILDAI
-103 GITRGVVVLTKIDLV
+103 GITTGLIVLTKTDLV
-118 DADAL
+118 DAEAL
-123 AQTLDSVRHHV
+123 ALTIDSVQRHV
-134 RSTFLESAPIA
+134 RSTFLEDAPVV
-145 QVSVHNSAT
+145 QVSIHDS
-154 LDTLRST
+154 ST
-161 LGDLIASL
+161 LEVLRNTINGVITSL

-176 RPRIWVDRSF
+176 RPRIWVDRAF

-197 TLTGSSLSVGDELMQ
+197 TLTGSPLSLGDELVL
-212 QPSNSAV
+212 QPSNTAV

-226 NGISLDKLEAGNR
+226 NGVSLNTLEAGNR
-239 CALNITGVD
+239 CALNLTGID
-248 HQSINR
+248 HADVTR
-254 GDVLVVDGQWLGTNK
+254 GDVAVVDGQWLGTNK
-269 FDASLKVLES
+269 FDASLQVLAS

-293 VGSREIKVVLHTIGS
+293 VGSREIKVVLHPIGS
-308 TSIQSG
+308 TNIQSG
-314 ETGFIRVAL
+314 EKGFIRVAL
-323 GDMIPLAPGDRFILR
+323 PDTLPLVPGDRFILR

-353 IQPILRSSKAKP
+353 IQPVLRSSKAKP
-365 NKEILRLVAER
+365 NKEISRVVAER
-376 GWVQLQQLHLLAGR
+376 GWVQLPQLQLLAGR

-396 VEQALNGWVT
+396 VEQALDGWVT
-406 TTTNLTEVSNEVM
+406 TNDNLAEVSSEVV
-419 ALITAAKDLGVDV
+419 ALIVASKDLGVDV

-437 RQRLVLPTLTNV
+437 HQRLVLPTLTNV

-458 ADANDVASHPMV
+458 ADANDVASHPLV
-470 KQFADAGCMPPDV
+470 KQFADAGCTPPDS
-483 ASLDKSIVRQL
+483 ASVDKAIVRQL
-494 VQRGVLVH
+494 VQRGIFVH

-507 FHSSALEKAIASV
+507 FHSSAIDYAVAAA
-520 RELLITNP
+520 RQLLVVNP
-528 QGFTVAQFREHL
+528 HGFTVAQFREHL

-551 NHLDT
+551 NHLDI

>member
-80 FVVAANEG
+80 FVVAANES

-103 GITRGVVVLTKIDLV
+103 GITRGVIVLTKTDLV
-118 DADAL
+118 DAEAL
-123 AQTLDSVRHHV
+123 ALTLDSVRNHV
-134 RSTFLESAPIA
+134 RSTFLEGAPVV
-145 QVSVHNSAT
+145 QVSIHDSAT
-154 LDTLRST
+154 LDTLRNT
-161 LGDLIASL
+161 LGDFIASL
-169 PPVVNTH
+169 PPVLNTH

-197 TLTGSSLSVGDELMQ
+197 TLTGSALSVGDELLL
-212 QPSNSAV
+212 QPTNIVV

-248 HQSINR
+248 HSAVSR

-308 TSIQSG
+308 TSVQSG
-314 ETGFIRVAL
+314 ETGFIRVL
-323 GDMIPLAPGDRFILR
+323 LPDMLPLAPGDRFILR

-365 NKEILRLVAER
+365 NREIQRLVAER

-390 NVDISE
+390 HVDISE
-396 VEQALNGWVT
+396 VEQALDGWA
-406 TTTNLTEVSNEVM
+406 TTNDNLAEVCKEVV
-419 ALITAAKDLGVDV
+419 ALITASKDLGVDV
-432 ATLKT
+432 ATLSAQ
-437 RQRLVLPTLTNV
+437 QRLVLPTLTNI
-449 TVRDGRARS
+449 TVREGRARS
-458 ADANDVASHPMV
+458 ADANDVALHPMV
-470 KQFADAGCMPPDV
+470 QQFADAGCMPSDPEQFEK
-483 ASLDKSIVRQL
+483 AIIRQL
-494 VQRGVLVH
+494 VQRGILVH
-502 CDELY
+502 CEELY
-507 FHSSALEKAIASV
+507 FHSSAIDTAVSAA
-520 RELLITNP
+520 RQLLAANP

-551 NHLDT
+551 NHLDA
-556 TGFTRRRD
+556 TGVTRRRD

>member
-103 GITRGVVVLTKIDLV
+103 GITRGVIVLTKTDLV
-118 DADAL
+118 DAEAL
-123 AQTLDSVRHHV
+123 ALTLDSVHRHV
-134 RSTFLESAPIA
+134 RSTFLEDAPVV

-154 LDTLRST
+154 LDTLRNT
-161 LGDLIASL
+161 LSDFIASL
-169 PPVVNTH
+169 PPVLNTH
-176 RPRIWVDRSF
+176 RPRIWIDRSF

-197 TLTGSSLSVGDELMQ
+197 TLTGSALSVGDELLL
-212 QPSNSAV
+212 QPTNIVV

-248 HQSINR
+248 HSDINR

-308 TSIQSG
+308 TSVQSG
-314 ETGFIRVAL
+314 ETGFIRVL
-323 GDMIPLAPGDRFILR
+323 LPDMLPLAPGDRFILR

-365 NKEILRLVAER
+365 NREIQRLVAER
-376 GWVQLQQLHLLAGR
+376 GWVQMEQLRLLAGR

-396 VEQALNGWVT
+396 VEQALDGWVT
-406 TTTNLTEVSNEVM
+406 TTSNQTKVSKEVV
-419 ALITAAKDLGVDV
+419 ALITTSKDLGVDV
-432 ATLKT
+432 ATLSAQ
-437 RQRLVLPTLTNV
+437 QRLVLPTLTNI
-449 TVRDGRARS
+449 TVREGRARS
-458 ADANDVASHPMV
+458 ADANDVALHPMV
-470 KQFADAGCMPPDV
+470 QQFADAGCMPSDPEQFEK
-483 ASLDKSIVRQL
+483 AIIRQL
-494 VQRGVLVH
+494 VQRGILVH
-502 CDELY
+502 CEELY
-507 FHSSALEKAIASV
+507 FHSSAIDTAVSAA
-520 RELLITNP
+520 RQLLAANP

-551 NHLDT
+551 NHLDA
-556 TGFTRRRD
+556 TGVTRRRD
-564 DVRIAGAK
+564 DVRIAGVK

>member
-176 RPRIWVDRSF
+176 RPRIWIDRSF

-323 GDMIPLAPGDRFILR
+323 PDMIPLAPSDRFILR

-365 NKEILRLVAER
+365 NKEILRLVDER

-396 VEQALNGWVT
+396 VEQALDGWVT
-406 TTTNLTEVSNEVM
+406 TTTSLTEVSNEVM
-419 ALITAAKDLGVDV
+419 ALIAAAKDLGVDV

-437 RQRLVLPTLTNV
+437 HQRLVLPTLTNV

-528 QGFTVAQFREHL
+528 QGFTVAQFRQHL
-540 GVSRKYALPLI
+540 GVLRKYALPLI

-564 DVRIAGAK
+564 DLRIGGAK

>member
-33 KRRGLTIDLGFAFT
+33 KRRGLTIDIGFAFT

-103 GITRGVVVLTKIDLV
+103 GITRGVIVLTKTDLV
-118 DADAL
+118 DAEAL
-123 AQTLDSVRHHV
+123 ALTLDSVHRHV
-134 RSTFLESAPIA
+134 RSTFLEAAPVV
-145 QVSVHNSAT
+145 QVSVHNPAT

-197 TLTGSSLSVGDELMQ
+197 TLLGSSLSVGDELML
-212 QPSNSAV
+212 QPTNIVV

-226 NGISLDKLEAGNR
+226 NGVSLDKLEAGNR

-248 HQSINR
+248 HSAVSR
-254 GDVLVVDGQWLGTNK
+254 GDVSVVDGQWLGTNK
-269 FDASLKVLES
+269 FDASLKVLDS
-279 IEHAVSKRGSYMMY
+279 IEHAVSKRGSYMLY
-293 VGSREIKVVLHTIGS
+293 IGSREIKVVLHTLGS

-314 ETGFIRVAL
+314 ETGFIRVSL
-323 GDMIPLAPGDRFILR
+323 PDMLPLAPGDRFILR

-365 NKEILRLVAER
+365 DKEILRLIAER
-376 GWVQLQQLHLLAGR
+376 GWVQMEQLRLLAGH

-396 VEQALNGWVT
+396 VEQAIDGWVT
-406 TTTNLTEVSNEVM
+406 TTNNMAEVSNEVV
-419 ALITAAKDLGVDV
+419 ALITASKDLGVDV
-432 ATLKT
+432 ATLSAQ
-437 RQRLVLPTLTNV
+437 QRLVLPTLTNV
-449 TVRDGRARS
+449 TVREGRARS
-458 ADANDVASHPMV
+458 ANANDVALHPMV
-470 KQFADAGCMPPDV
+470 KQFADAGCMPSDPEQF
-483 ASLDKSIVRQL
+483 DKAIIRQL
-494 VQRGVLVH
+494 VQRGILVH
-502 CDELY
+502 CEELY
-507 FHSSALEKAIASV
+507 FHSSAIDTAVSAA
-520 RELLITNP
+520 RQLLDANP

>member
-103 GITRGVVVLTKIDLV
+103 GITRGVIVLTKTDLV
-118 DADAL
+118 DADTLAL
-123 AQTLDSVRHHV
+123 TLDSVGHHV
-134 RSTFLESAPIA
+134 RSTFLEAAPVV
-145 QVSVHNSAT
+145 QVSIHDSAT
-154 LDTLRST
+154 LDTLRNTIS
-161 LGDLIASL
+161 DLIASL
-169 PPVVNTH
+169 PPVINTH

-197 TLTGSSLSVGDELMQ
+197 TLTGSSLSVGDELLV
-212 QPSNSAV
+212 QPTNIVV

-226 NGISLDKLEAGNR
+226 NGVSLDKLEAGNR
-239 CALNITGVD
+239 CALNLTGID
-248 HQSINR
+248 HLDINR
-254 GDVLVVDGQWLGTNK
+254 GDVLVVAGQWLGTNK

-308 TSIQSG
+308 TSIQNG
-314 ETGFIRVAL
+314 ETGFIRVVL
-323 GDMIPLAPGDRFILR
+323 PDMIPLVPGDRFILR
-338 ESGRDETIGGGEVLD
+338 ESGRDETIGGGELLD
-353 IQPILRSSKAKP
+353 IEPTLRSSKARP
-365 NKEILRLVAER
+365 NKEILRLIAER

-396 VEQALNGWVT
+396 VEQALDGWVT
-406 TTTNLTEVSNEVM
+406 TNNNLAEVSKEVM
-419 ALITAAKDLGVDV
+419 ALIATAKDLGVDV
-432 ATLKT
+432 AALSDH
-437 RQRLVLPTLTNV
+437 QRLVLPTLTNV
-449 TVRDGRARS
+449 TVREGRARG

-470 KQFADAGCMPPDV
+470 KQFADAGCTPPDS
-483 ASLDKSIVRQL
+483 ASTDKAIVRQL
-494 VQRGVLVH
+494 VQRGLLVH

-507 FHSSALEKAIASV
+507 FHSSAIDTAITAA
-520 RELLITNP
+520 RQLLVANP